1 MSENNPAM
9 EDLEDNNEYSSESS
23 NKSNPVADIAQ
34 ALETILS
41 DEHLS
46 QKVKITSENEMGLI
60 QIEVLQAHFAR
71 SFKGYRFPS
80 LEALADSKRENVVSV
95 DGWRAEQIV
104 EIFRSIQ
111 TNIIAG
117 DLPLSSRLMGKR

>member
-9 EDLEDNNEYSSESS
+9 EDLEADYEGSSETSS
-23 NKSNPVADIAQ
+23 KSNPVADISQ

-41 DEHLS
+41 EEHLA

-60 QIEVLQAHFAR
+60 QIEVLQAHFRR
-71 SFKGYRFPS
+71 SFKGYEFPS
-80 LEALADSKRENVVSV
+80 LVALADSKRENVVSV
-95 DGWRAEQIV
+95 DGWRANQIV